1 MLLNN
6 RELASLIWL
15 IVAAAWVLSRRDLR
29 ARITSIFKGLANP
42 LLLLPLLG
50 MLGWIALEIWA
61 GGKLALWNTGLISN
75 TVVWTV
81 GTALVL
87 YFNVDKATEDPL
99 FFSKNRKERARGQR
113 LHSIL
118 H

>member
-1 MLLNN
+1 MVLNN

-15 IVAAAWVLSRRDLR
+15 AVAAAWVLSRRDLR
-29 ARITSIFKGLANP
+29 SGIAGILKSLANP

-50 MLGWIALEIWA
+50 LQGWIALEIWA
-61 GGKLALWNTGLISN
+61 GGKLGLWNTDLVSN

-87 YFNVDKATEDPL
+87 YFNVNKAAEDPL
-99 FFSKNRKERARGQR
+99 FFFAKPQR
-113 LHSIL
+113 VRLRPASS
-118 H
+118 